1 MHKAHIGHAA
11 PAAFF
16 TLIEIG
22 VRPKCN
28 FDSDDLSLS
37 YLPVGLRPS
46 FALGLFFA

>member
-1 MHKAHIGHAA
+1 MHKTHIGHAA

-16 TLIEIG
+16 TLIETG
-22 VRPKCN
+22 VRPKRSP
-28 FDSDDLSLS
+28 DSDDLLLS

>member
-1 MHKAHIGHAA
+1 MHKTHIGHAA
-11 PAAFF
+11 PAAFL
-16 TLIEIG
+16 TLIETG

-28 FDSDDLSLS
+28 SDSDDLSLS